1 MITLKIKSGT
11 ARLRRLIGTIVVVT
25 IRIKEENVAE
35 KLRNY
40 LYNDAKS
47 FISTMKYRI
56 SQSPAL
62 TNAGVELGSV
72 TDVSCEGCGKSILI
86 IEHIK
91 ISSIIKWFKYDLSKI

>member
-91 ISSIIKWFKYDLSKI
+91 ISNIIKWFKYDLSKI